1 MAIVCPEKPCA
12 KCKSAPRDISCY
24 CYPCHNK
31 NGRDSVGRIHGGTR
45 DAHLKRRYGIV
56 SKDVDLMI
64 EQQGGV
70 CPICLCVPSTLDLKK
85 PWHVD
90 HDHKTGKTRGILC
103 HHCNTALGNL
113 QDDITILKSAIRYLE
128 EHNG

>member
-1 MAIVCPEKPCA
+1 MPKIVCPERPCA
-12 KCKSAPRDISCY
+12 RCKTADREISSY
-24 CYPCHNK
+24 CYPCHNL
-31 NGRDSVGRIHGGTR
+31 NGREAAAKKGGYR
-45 DAHLKRRYGIV
+45 SEHLFRKYGITGEEA
-56 SKDVDLMI
+56 DQMLID
-64 EQQGGV
+64 QGGV
-70 CPICLCVPSTLDLKK
+70 CAVCHRAARMDAKK